1 MKRKKN
7 NRKFVY
13 LAIVVLI
20 IIISGFFLFFSGS
33 SSISGNLI
41 SSNVVAPKPALKI
54 ESVEGDRI
62 KMFNEGN
69 TIIKTSDISFFINDS
84 GIICSG
90 IRDMEPNKATECTLE
105 SRCQKG
111 DVLKITYSG
120 KSVEYNC

>member
-1 MKRKKN
+1 MKTKKD

-13 LAIVVLI
+13 LAVVVLI
-20 IIISGFFLFFSGS
+20 VIISGIFLFFSGS

-41 SSNVVAPKPALKI
+41 SSNVVAPKTALKI
-54 ESVEGDRI
+54 ESVEGDRV

-69 TIIKTSDISFFINDS
+69 TIIKTSDISFFINGS

-90 IRDMEPNKATECTLE
+90 IKELEPKKSAECTLE